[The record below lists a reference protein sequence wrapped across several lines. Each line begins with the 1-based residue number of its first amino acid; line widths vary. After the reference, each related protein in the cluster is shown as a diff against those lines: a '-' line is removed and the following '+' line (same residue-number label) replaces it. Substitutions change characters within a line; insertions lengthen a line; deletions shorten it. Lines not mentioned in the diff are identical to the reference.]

1 MSQWGP
7 SRDAFSLHCG
17 VLDQLKPLARP
28 LLQANSQLEVFP
40 LWFLYSPYGR
50 RKRRRRRRRKG
61 EEE

>member
-1 MSQWGP
+1 
-7 SRDAFSLHCG
+7 